1 MVFSTLGGEVDANPT
16 SPAAWCLPWCL
27 QVRKWLQMLPLPI
40 QLLEYQTDMR
50 RCRFDTLG
58 KSPPAP
64 RAGAPTARGWWVSPR
79 PVGESDILIATG
91 GGPPTGRGQY
101 QVPPTGGRTSACGD
115 QNVGLTHWSGAHPP
129 PTGGGSP
136 CTGGRGGFPHRYKP
150 SSLLR
155 PYIADTSALLMLE
168 LGSMPVVTTMA
179 TVRPRQTEVSG
190 LTPSTSH
197 KYKVSTF

>member
-1 MVFSTLGGEVDANPT
+1 
-16 SPAAWCLPWCL
+16 
-27 QVRKWLQMLPLPI
+27 
-40 QLLEYQTDMR
+40 MR

-91 GGPPTGRGQY
+91 GGPPTGRGHL
-101 QVPPTGGRTSACGD
+101 VLPPTSGWMAGSAHRQIQPPRASSSCGWTSACGD
-115 QNVGLTHWSGAHPP
+115 RNVGLTHRSGAHPP

-155 PYIADTSALLMLE
+155 PYIADTSALPMLE
-168 LGSMPVVTTMA
+168 LGSMPVVTTMLHRA
-179 TVRPRQTEVSG
+179 VITRKRWK
-190 LTPSTSH
+190 STHS
-197 KYKVSTF
+197 SCC

>member
-1 MVFSTLGGEVDANPT
+1 
-16 SPAAWCLPWCL
+16 
-27 QVRKWLQMLPLPI
+27 
-40 QLLEYQTDMR
+40 MR

-91 GGPPTGRGQY
+91 GGPPTGRGHL
-101 QVPPTGGRTSACGD
+101 VLPPTSGWMSGSAHRQIQPPRASSSCGWTSACGD
-115 QNVGLTHWSGAHPP
+115 RNVGLTHRSGAHPP
-129 PTGGGSP
+129 PAGGGSP

-155 PYIADTSALLMLE
+155 PYIADTIKLPMLE
-168 LGSMPVVTTMA
+168 LGFCLWSPQWGGLKIGVASISLTSDDSSIITVDEDVSFFSMTHIWMIVM
-179 TVRPRQTEVSG
+179 G
-190 LTPSTSH
+190 LE
-197 KYKVSTF
+197 

>member
-1 MVFSTLGGEVDANPT
+1 MHRGERE
-16 SPAAWCLPWCL
+16 SSF
-27 QVRKWLQMLPLPI
+27 QFIPI
-40 QLLEYQTDMR
+40 QTLEYQTDMR

-91 GGPPTGRGQY
+91 GGPPTGRGHL
-101 QVPPTGGRTSACGD
+101 VLPPTSGWMSGSAHRQIQPPRASSSCGWTSACGD
-115 QNVGLTHWSGAHPP
+115 RNVGLTHRSGAHPP
-129 PTGGGSP
+129 PAGGGSP

-155 PYIADTSALLMLE
+155 PYIADTSALPMLE

-179 TVRPRQTEVSG
+179 HRALARLSSPMPR
-190 LTPSTSH
+190 
-197 KYKVSTF
+197 